1 MDTRELLKKVRK
13 LEIKT
18 RALSSQI
25 FSGQYHSTFKGRGM
39 AFSEV
44 REYQHGDEIRTIDWN
59 VTARFNHPYVKVFE
73 EERELQVMLLIDIS
87 ASGSFGTRR
96 LMKKELIT
104 EIAAV
109 LAFSASLNND
119 KVGAILFTDKI
130 EKFIPPQKGR
140 KHILNIISQL
150 LNYTPTSKGTNIA
163 ESLKFFDRILKKR
176 SIAFIISDFF
186 DNNFEHTLNIINRR
200 HDLMA
205 IRVYDKIEY
214 DLPDVGMVYM
224 EDNETGLASYIN
236 TSSKQA
242 RTRHNELMRKRDKSL
257 ESLFLKSKVDYAS
270 FATDQ
275 NYIQSLMLLLE
286 KHARKR

>member
-13 LEIKT
+13 LEIRT

-25 FSGQYHSTFKGRGM
+25 FSGQYHSAFKGRGM

-73 EERELQVMLLIDIS
+73 EERELQVILLIDIS
-87 ASGSFGTRR
+87 DSETVGTRQR
-96 LMKKELIT
+96 LKKELIT

-109 LAFSASLNND
+109 LAFSAALNND

-140 KHILNIISQL
+140 KHILHIISLL
-150 LNYTPTSKGTNIA
+150 LNYTPQSKGTDVANA
-163 ESLKFFDRILKKR
+163 LKYFDQILKKR

-186 DNNFEHTLNIINRR
+186 DGDFENSLNIINRR
-200 HDLMA
+200 NDLMA
-205 IRVYDKIEY
+205 IRVYDEAEY
-214 DLPDVGMVYM
+214 KLPNVGIIQMR
-224 EDNETGLASYIN
+224 DNETGLTSYVN
-236 TSSKQA
+236 TSLLS
-242 RTRHNELMRKRDKSL
+242 TRKKLESIMHRRDKHL
-257 ESLFLKSKVDYAS
+257 EQLFRKAKVDYAS
-270 FATDQ
+270 FATNQ